1 MAPIRDSLSFKRF
14 IAICAFFFPLIFR
27 PVSRLLVLAVKA
39 VSDPEKNAD
48 SIKRINI
55 DKNTCDQI
63 INHFAMMGLKM
74 YLPQS
79 LKKIPPKK
87 FIA

>member
-55 DKNTCDQI
+55 DIDNFI
-63 INHFAMMGLKM
+63 I
-74 YLPQS
+74 
-79 LKKIPPKK
+79 
-87 FIA
+87 

>member
-55 DKNTCDQI
+55 DIDNIIMSKNILC
-63 INHFAMMGLKM
+63 GYLLK
-74 YLPQS
+74 
-79 LKKIPPKK
+79 
-87 FIA
+87 